1 MQIQQI
7 LTYIFYA
14 LVAIIAS
21 AILALLYN
29 FVAIGLLN
37 LPAYLAALLLI
48 FRRGLEMVSAQIGRL
63 RLFFL
68 EFLADRVTG
77 KLGAGDFIGPLVY
90 LFFFAVFVAG
100 DLYVAIIT
108 VPLLL
113 GANPPTNLNPDLFIY
128 ASAFLYVL
136 MFVAI
141 AAVAADVAG
150 LTHFAQPYRN
160 LGNRPRLQRGLEI
173 AALSVLALLVIF
185 AFYMGWFR
193 GGLAN
198 ANNVQ
203 SDPLLSALFFVLL
216 IIASLATGLLLP
228 WEFAAFVVILAVV
241 VLLLSGILQ
250 FLMHFGAFLLDKIA
264 TLLLFIYAALAQVG
278 RTIWDW
284 LSRITDGKVGPVPRY
299 RMRHT
304 AERLVKEWF
313 GGSGEQIDPAKGQ
326 TGAANANIP

>member
-1 MQIQQI
+1 MQVQQI

-48 FRRGLEMVSAQIGRL
+48 FRTGLEKISEQVGKL

-68 EFLADRVTG
+68 EFLADRKTHG
-77 KLGAGDFIGPLVY
+77 LGAGDFIGPLIY
-90 LFFFAVFVAG
+90 LIFFTVFVLG

-128 ASAFLYVL
+128 ASAFLYVM

-160 LGNRPRLQRGLEI
+160 LSDRPRLQRGMEI

-250 FLMHFGAFLLDKIA
+250 FLMNFGAFLLDKIA

-284 LSRITDGKVGPVPRY
+284 LSGITNGKVGRVPQY
-299 RMRHT
+299 KTRHT
-304 AERLVKEWF
+304 AERLVVEWF
-313 GGSGEQIDPAKGQ
+313 GGSRQIDPAG
-326 TGAANANIP
+326 